1 MSGEASRPLRR
12 NAKPSMPGRLAD
24 RQRWRGRRPGWP
36 PDRSHCLMPELFR
49 VALAYGMNPLTGR
62 ELEPWRVRSVLTVCR
77 PNPSA
82 PSVGDHWARAT
93 TTVVSAMP
101 GKSRWWGGD
110 SLRKAP
116 GRVDSRWPKPRGAPP
131 LDWLVLPATNRGVGH
146 PAPWPAGLAEHLV
159 ATHCPRRVCLEHGPL
174 PPDPPPWEHE
184 GGLIAAPS
192 GPSICDACE
201 TRPGVVLDP
210 WAGAGGTLRAA
221 VELGRRAIGIELYA
235 VYAELAV
242 GALGL
247 AGARLVM

>member
-1 MSGEASRPLRR
+1 V
-12 NAKPSMPGRLAD
+12 
-24 RQRWRGRRPGWP
+24 
-36 PDRSHCLMPELFR
+36 PELLR
-49 VALAYGMNPLTGR
+49 ITLAYGTNPLTGR
-62 ELEPWRVRSVLTVCR
+62 RLEPWPVRSVLTVCR
-77 PNPSA
+77 SNPSA
-82 PSVGDHWARAT
+82 LAVGDHWARGT

-101 GKSRWWGGD
+101 GEKRWWGGD

-192 GPSICDACE
+192 DPSICDACE

-210 WAGAGGTLRAA
+210 WAGVGGTLRAA
-221 VELGRRAIGIELYA
+221 VESGRDAIGVELYA
-235 VYAELAV
+235 LYAELAV
-242 GALGL
+242 DALGL
-247 AGARLVM
+247 AGARLVIGPDGGTGGQ